1 MEHIKFRTVLPR
13 VLLSTSIGLYGIIAD
28 AAQNEYQVSST
39 LRYGTLD
46 NPTMASGSNGT
57 EDNLTQYQANIG
69 LARTTSK
76 LLTTLGYNFSKLDY
90 EKGLLDDRNLATG
103 SGVITWSPIQDTFS
117 WHLSNNRS
125 QQVIDPLEPTTQNN
139 LVTSNITS
147 TGPSLQ
153 FRLGG
158 RTSALTN
165 YTYAKAATQS
175 IAESKQERNSYSIA
189 LQHRLTAKFT
199 TGLSYTDVRVNLDSL
214 VTNEFE
220 QSVIAINNN
229 YASERYQA
237 SFSAGY
243 TDSSA
248 SLGSNYFDLSFKY
261 TPIENTTLDLS
272 YTDKVNDQFSNLLQ
286 NPGAFSGFGL
296 GFGGNTFSRPTSS
309 APQIPSTEEP
319 LVGLGDTTL
328 RANFLQQFAVK
339 SSRFRIS
346 HQSRDI
352 FDTALEYSVYKR
364 DLGRIQGRQNESRLG
379 LLLRLKL
386 NHRITL
392 AMNGKYAE
400 LDFDLNNLNQRRR
413 TLAATADWVLNSKM
427 NLQLSVS
434 KSNQRSD
441 LSTHTR
447 ESTNAYL
454 AFTYKILSNR

>member
-1 MEHIKFRTVLPR
+1 MEYIKFRTVLPR
-13 VLLSTSIGLYGIIAD
+13 LLLSTSIGLFYGVIAN

-39 LRYGTLD
+39 LRYGVLD
-46 NPTMASGSNGT
+46 NPTMASGSNGV
-57 EDNLTQYQANIG
+57 EDNLTQYQANVG

-90 EKGLLDDRNLATG
+90 EKGLLNDRNFVTG
-103 SGVITWSPIQDTFS
+103 SGTVTWSPIQDTFS
-117 WHLSNNRS
+117 WNLSNNRS

-153 FRLGG
+153 FRLTD

-165 YTYAKAATQS
+165 YSYAKASTQS

-189 LQHRLTAKFT
+189 LQHRLTTKFT
-199 TGLSYTDVRVNLDSL
+199 TGLSYTDFRVDLDSL
-214 VTNEFE
+214 VTAEFE

-229 YASERYQA
+229 YTSERYQA

-248 SLGSNYFDLSFKY
+248 SLGSNYFDLSVTY
-261 TPIENTTLDLS
+261 TPIENTTIDLS
-272 YTDKVNDQFSNLLQ
+272 YADKVNDQFSNLLQ

-296 GFGGNTFSRPTSS
+296 GLGGNTSRPTSS
-309 APQIPSTEEP
+309 GTQIPSTEEP
-319 LVGLGDTTL
+319 LVGVGDTTL
-328 RANFLQQFAVK
+328 GANFLQQFAVK
-339 SSRFRIS
+339 SSTFRIS
-346 HQSRDI
+346 HQTRDI

-364 DLGRIQGRQNESRLG
+364 NLGRIQGRQNENRLG
-379 LLLRLKL
+379 LILRLKL

-392 AMNGKYAE
+392 AMNGRYAE
-400 LDFDLNNLNQRRR
+400 LDFDLNNSHQRRR
-413 TLAATADWVLNSKM
+413 TLTVTADWILNSKM
-427 NLQLSVS
+427 NLQFSVS
-434 KSNQRSD
+434 KSNQHRG